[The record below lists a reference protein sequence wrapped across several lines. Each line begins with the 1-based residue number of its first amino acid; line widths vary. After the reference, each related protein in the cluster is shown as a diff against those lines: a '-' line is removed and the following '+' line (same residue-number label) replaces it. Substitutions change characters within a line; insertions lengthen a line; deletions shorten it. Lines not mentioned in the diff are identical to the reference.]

1 MEIGGWNVLLCAD
14 LVLPISSP
22 PFPEG
27 ALLIAEG
34 VVRVMGPAAELRARY
49 PGEETREF
57 PGCVLLPGL
66 VNVHTHLEYS
76 AFRGFTRPSGFGSW
90 MLSLLLARRKLDTED
105 YVASAL
111 WGAYECMRS
120 GVTSVADTSH
130 DGWTVARAAVPAGLR
145 ARVYLEL
152 FGIDDAHLPVTM
164 RRLETG
170 LERLRD
176 ECGAMAAGAAAR
188 GLAAGGGGPL
198 VEAGL
203 SPHAPYT
210 VSARLYREAARFARR
225 AGLRMATH
233 VAESQAEVRLFLQGG
248 GAIAHAYRV
257 AGLWK
262 GRRWSP
268 PRVSPVRYLDGTGA
282 LGPDML
288 VVHAVQVDDEDIA
301 LLAAART
308 PVAHCPR
315 SNLRLRCGGAPVAEM
330 RAAGLTIGLGT
341 DSLASN
347 DSLDMFAEMRAALAV
362 SKERAAGAGAPSG
375 LGGATSIPAPLT
387 PAEVLRMATLDG
399 ARALGWEEL
408 IGSLEVGKRAD
419 VIAVRL
425 GGGGA
430 APQPHRRPPGPHS
443 IEGDP
448 TGVLVQS
455 ATADD
460 VRMTMI
466 DGRVVFDGARMPVGV
481 VERIDAA
488 RERLGLA
495 PL

>member
-1 MEIGGWNVLLCAD
+1 VLLCAD
-14 LVLPISSP
+14 WILPISGPSLA
-22 PFPEG
+22 EG
-27 ALLIAEG
+27 AVLVSEG
-34 VVRVMGPAAELRARY
+34 VIQAVGPAAGLRARY
-49 PGEETREF
+49 PEEETRGF
-57 PGCVLLPGL
+57 PGCALLPGL
-66 VNVHTHLEYS
+66 VNAHTHLEYS
-76 AFRGFTRPSGFGSW
+76 AFKGFARPSGFGSW

-120 GVTSVADTSH
+120 GVTCIADTSH
-130 DGWTVARAAVPAGLR
+130 DGWPVARAARSAGLR

-152 FGIDDAHLPVTM
+152 FGIDDAHLPATM
-164 RRLETG
+164 ARLETA

-176 ECGAMAAGAAAR
+176 ECGAEAVGRPAGGSRTAAAGSGA
-188 GLAAGGGGPL
+188 L

-233 VAESQAEVRLFLQGG
+233 VAESQAEVRLFMQGG
-248 GAIAHAYRV
+248 GPIAHAYRV
-257 AGLWK
+257 AGLWR
-262 GRRWSP
+262 GSRWRP
-268 PRVSPVRYLDGTGA
+268 PRVSPVRHLHGTGA

-288 VVHAVQVDDEDIA
+288 AVHAVQVDGEDIA

-330 RAAGLTIGLGT
+330 RAAGLTVGLGT

-347 DSLDMFAEMRAALAV
+347 DSVDLFAEMRAALAV
-362 SKERAAGAGAPSG
+362 SKERAAAAGAPSE
-375 LGGATSIPAPLT
+375 ADAAASMPAPL
-387 PAEVLRMATLDG
+387 AAADVLRMATLDG
-399 ARALGWEEL
+399 ARALGWEHL
-408 IGSLEVGKRAD
+408 VGSLDVGKRAD

-430 APQPHRRPPGPHS
+430 APQPHPRPQGPHTAA
-443 IEGDP
+443 GDP
-448 TGVLVQS
+448 VEILVQS
-455 ATADD
+455 ATAGD
-460 VRMTMI
+460 VLMTMI
-466 DGRVVFDGARMPVGV
+466 DGRVVCDGVGVPVGV
-481 VERIDAA
+481 VERMDAA
-488 RERLGLA
+488 RERLGLP